1 MNGSK
6 CIVFKMYETKSSL
19 EREPV
24 LDMNSGFAI
33 KNHFEYIVVYK
44 RLNTLLRFK
53 SSLERELVLACKNS
67 G

>member
-1 MNGSK
+1 MTIK
-6 CIVFKMYETKSSL
+6 LKSSL

-44 RLNTLLRFK
+44 RSNMLFRFK
-53 SSLERELVLACKNS
+53 GSLEKELVFAFKNS

>member
-19 EREPV
+19 KREPV

-44 RLNTLLRFK
+44 RSIC
-53 SSLERELVLACKNS
+53 SSDLKAPWKGSLS
-67 G
+67 

>member
-1 MNGSK
+1 
-6 CIVFKMYETKSSL
+6 MYETESSL

-44 RLNTLLRFK
+44 RSNMLFRFK
-53 SSLERELVLACKNS
+53 SSLEKELVFAFKNS